1 MRWRFADNIDAF
13 EAWASIH
20 GRKTVS
26 LEEYSLLEPLG
37 RKGSLPESLVV
48 ESCVHFSRWLVAA
61 SSRFQQSCILKE
73 IKPFVFDRDT
83 VAGAVLSIAIETQE
97 RADDELSVACDVT
110 IGGQSC
116 GHGNVCLSLVPLRE
130 MANPEDV
137 ELLWRELYGKA

>member
-1 MRWRFADNIDAF
+1 MRWRFADTIDAF
-13 EAWASIH
+13 EAWVSIH

-61 SSRFQQSCILKE
+61 SSHFQKSCVLKE
-73 IKPFVFDRDT
+73 IEPFVFDRNT
-83 VAGAVLSIAIETQE
+83 IAGAVLSIAIEVSGKT
-97 RADDELSVACDVT
+97 DDELCVECDVT

-116 GHGNVCLSLVPLRE
+116 GHGTLKLSLIPLKEISVPE
-130 MANPEDV
+130 NV
-137 ELLWRELYGKA
+137 ETLWRELYGKT